1 MIPLP
6 GNEFGQ
12 RITIAPE
19 AGQMLVFPSWV
30 RHYVT
35 PYHGRGERISIAF
48 NVRMEEF
55 AAFS

>member
-1 MIPLP
+1 
-6 GNEFGQ
+6 
-12 RITIAPE
+12 
-19 AGQMLVFPSWV
+19 MLVFPSWV